1 MIPWTLLDS
10 TRAPGDGG
18 ELRLYQRGTEFSIR
32 VDKVELMNSR
42 QYGSEDAL
50 AELSCKRIASRPH
63 PRVLIGGLG
72 MGYTLRAAL
81 NNLGRDSSVVIAELV
96 PAVIAWNRGPL
107 AELAGNPLKDP
118 RVIVRESDVGE
129 VMREKQHAYDAIMLD
144 VDNGPEGLTRKS
156 NDRLYGAAGLKIAYD
171 ALRPRGVLAV
181 WSSSENDAFVKR
193 LRKTGFNVEEF
204 PVRSRGRRG
213 GARYVVWLAQRGD

>member
-1 MIPWTLLDS
+1 MIPWIFLDS
-10 TRAPGDGG
+10 AQAPGNGG
-18 ELRLYQRGTEFSIR
+18 ELRLYQRGAEFSIR
-32 VDKVELMNSR
+32 VEKCELMNSR

-50 AELSCKRIASRPH
+50 AELACKRIANRPH

-81 NNLGRDSSVVIAELV
+81 NNLSSDGRVVMAELV
-96 PAVIAWNRGPL
+96 PAVVAWNRGPL

-118 RVIVRESDVGE
+118 RVTVRESDVGA

-156 NDRLYGAAGLKIAYD
+156 NDLLYGLPGLKIAYD
-171 ALRPRGVLAV
+171 ALRPAGVLAV
-181 WSSSENDAFVKR
+181 WSTSENDGFVRR
-193 LRKTGFNVEEF
+193 LRKVGFTVDEV
-204 PVRSRGRRG
+204 PVRARGARG
-213 GARYVVWLAQRGD
+213 GARYIIWLAQRGD